1 MTITLNRLAYQF
13 GTDNAT
19 LSVSVGLS
27 GSQDSNSI
35 SASIQINSTD
45 LPDGKTFDD
54 MTKADFETLAKSM
67 LAKLTAVTA

>member
-19 LSVSVGLS
+19 TSVQVGLS
-27 GSQDSNSI
+27 GSQDGNSI
-35 SASIQINSTD
+35 SASLQINATD
-45 LPDGKTFDD
+45 LTDGKTFDD
-54 MTKADFETLAKSM
+54 MSKKDFESLAKSM

>member
-19 LSVSVGLS
+19 TSVQVGLS
-27 GSQDSNSI
+27 GSQDGNSI
-35 SASIQINSTD
+35 SASLQINSTD

>member
-13 GTDNAT
+13 GTDGST
-19 LSVSVGLS
+19 TGVQVGLS
-27 GSQDSNSI
+27 GSQDGNSI
-35 SASIQINSTD
+35 SASLQINSTD

-54 MTKADFETLAKSM
+54 MVKKDFELLAKSM

>member
-1 MTITLNRLAYQF
+1 MKITLNRLAYQF
-13 GTDNAT
+13 GADGTT
-19 LSVSVGLS
+19 SSVSVGLS

-35 SASIQINSTD
+35 SASLQINATD

-54 MTKADFETLAKSM
+54 MAKKDFESIAKSM

>member
-19 LSVSVGLS
+19 SSVSVGLS

-54 MTKADFETLAKSM
+54 MTKADFETLAKSI
-67 LAKLTAVTA
+67 LAKLTTVTA

>member
-13 GTDNAT
+13 GTDNNT
-19 LSVSVGLS
+19 SSVSVGLS

-35 SASIQINSTD
+35 SASIQITAD
-45 LPDGKTFDD
+45 DITDGKTLDD

>member
-13 GTDNAT
+13 GTDGST
-19 LSVSVGLS
+19 TGVQVGLS
-27 GSQDSNSI
+27 GSQDGNSI
-35 SASIQINSTD
+35 SASLQINSTD

-54 MTKADFETLAKSM
+54 MAKKDFESLAKSM

>member
-13 GTDNAT
+13 GTDNNT
-19 LSVSVGLS
+19 SSVSVGLS

-35 SASIQINSTD
+35 SASLQINSTD

-54 MTKADFETLAKSM
+54 MSKKDFESLAKSM

>member
-13 GTDNAT
+13 GTDNGT
-19 LSVSVGLS
+19 SSVSVGLS

-67 LAKLTAVTA
+67 FAKLTAVTA